1 MVAYSDPVRRV
12 LLALSLATALLFS
25 AAAASAGPSGG
36 LDFVECLTGKKPV
49 VNEPRT
55 PREGGCVVTQ
65 TVAGDGEGSGINDV
79 QSLVAS
85 PDGRSLY
92 GVTPSDNAVAV
103 FDTRPLRLRECF
115 TTTDDLRDRGPQP
128 CRLLPHPGTED
139 ANSGFNDVFFVTV
152 SPDGRSVYTLSH
164 DESIGIFARAASGT
178 LTYKGC
184 ITGNDGKFGST
195 RNGACKAI
203 PSATDGGIFSGL
215 GNPTSLTVSPDGR
228 FAYATVAGE
237 NGIATLARAPNGSLT
252 FVSCLQGRP
261 SRYFSGAGLTSP
273 CPLVSTATSNPNGAG
288 LAAPKRIAI
297 SADGLSLYSSSPRRG
312 AIAEFRR
319 DPATGALS
327 FSGCLGASTKGTG
340 PDDPCRYVPQARE
353 LAWETGLWGI
363 SEIALNRA
371 GTALYGVSG
380 LDDSI
385 VSFSRDPATGTL
397 TFAERAEM
405 PDPRG
410 LALSKDGSSL
420 FVASPPDAALN
431 RFRLGPAGRMHF
443 LGCLTWSPKAV
454 GPCARARAKNG
465 RIQILGYTGF
475 NSLALVGGDL
485 YAAAARDTA
494 LSRVRVR

>member
-1 MVAYSDPVRRV
+1 MRRV
-12 LLALSLATALLFS
+12 LLALSLATALLWS

-36 LDFVECLTGKKPV
+36 LEFVECLSGKRPV

-65 TVAGDGEGSGINDV
+65 TVALDGEGSGVNDI

-103 FDTRPLRLRECF
+103 LDARPLRLRECF
-115 TTTDDLRDRGPQP
+115 TTTNDLRDRGPQP
-128 CRLLPHPGTED
+128 CHLLPHPGTED
-139 ANSGFNDVFFVTV
+139 VVSGFNDVRFVTV
-152 SPDGRSVYTLSH
+152 SPDGRSVYTVSR
-164 DESIGIFARAASGT
+164 DESIALFARAPSGK

-184 ITGNDGKFGST
+184 ITGNDGKFGSA
-195 RNGACKAI
+195 RNGSCKAI
-203 PSATDGGIFSGL
+203 PSATDDGFLSGL
-215 GNPTSLTVSPDGR
+215 GDPTSLTVSPDGR
-228 FAYATVAGE
+228 FAYVGLASE
-237 NGIATLARAPNGSLT
+237 NGIATLARAPNGTLS

-261 SRYFSGAGLTSP
+261 PRFFVGNSIPTSP
-273 CPLVSTATSNPNGAG
+273 CPLVSDAAKNPNGSG

-297 SADGLSLYSSSPRRG
+297 SADGTSLYSSSPRRG

-319 DPATGALS
+319 DPATGALT

-340 PDDPCRYVPQARE
+340 PGDPCRYVPQAEE

-405 PDPRG
+405 PDPHG
-410 LALSKDGSSL
+410 LAISKDGSRL
-420 FVASPPDAALN
+420 YVASPPDAAVN
-431 RFRLGPAGRMHF
+431 SFRLGPNASMRF

-454 GPCARARAKNG
+454 GPCARAHAKNG
-465 RIQILGYTGF
+465 KVQKLGYTGF
-475 NSLALVGGDL
+475 NSVAIAGSSL
-485 YAAAARDTA
+485 YAAAARDSA
-494 LSRVRVR
+494 LSRLRIR

>member
-1 MVAYSDPVRRV
+1 VRRV
-12 LLALSLATALLFS
+12 LLALPLAIALLWT
-25 AAAASAGPSGG
+25 AAAAQAGPSGG
-36 LDFVECLTGKKPV
+36 LDFVECLTGKRPV
-49 VNEPRT
+49 TVEPRT

-65 TVAGDGEGSGINDV
+65 TVAGDGEGSGVNDV

-103 FDTRPLRLRECF
+103 LDARPLRLRECF
-115 TTTDDLRDRGPQP
+115 STTNDLRDRGPQP
-128 CRLLPHPGTED
+128 CHLLPHPGTED
-139 ANSGFNDVFFVTV
+139 VVSGFNDVFFVTV
-152 SPDGRSVYTLSH
+152 SPDGRSVYTVSH
-164 DESIGIFARAASGT
+164 DESIGNFARAPSGK

-203 PSATDGGIFSGL
+203 PSATDGGYFSGL

-228 FAYATVAGE
+228 FVYVAIAGE

-252 FVSCLQGRP
+252 WVSCLQGRP
-261 SRYFSGAGLTSP
+261 MRFFSGAGLTSP
-273 CPLVSTATSNPNGAG
+273 CPLVSTATTNPNGAG

-312 AIAEFRR
+312 AIAEFHR
-319 DPATGALS
+319 DPATGALT
-327 FSGCLGASTKGTG
+327 FSGCLGAATKGTG
-340 PDDPCRYVPQARE
+340 PGDPCRYVPQAQE

-363 SEIALNRA
+363 SEIALSRD
-371 GTALYGVSG
+371 GTALYGVAG
-380 LDDSI
+380 DDDSI

-405 PDPRG
+405 PGPHG
-410 LALSKDGSSL
+410 LALSQDGSSL
-420 FVASPPDAALN
+420 FVASRTDAAVN
-431 RFRLGPAGRMHF
+431 RFRLGPGGHLHF
-443 LGCLTWSPKAV
+443 LGCLTWSAKAV

-465 RIQILGYTGF
+465 RVQTLGYTGF
-475 NSLALVGGDL
+475 NSLAIAGGDL
-485 YAAAARDTA
+485 YAAAGRDSA
-494 LSRVRVR
+494 LSRLRVR